1 MTAEDPATAASLA
14 ARQDGL
20 EHFAALAAHQL
31 GEAIALMRGAAAV
44 LEQQAGTGL
53 GPGGQDALRALNAG
67 GDRAQRY
74 VDDLLDV
81 VRATGEPEDPAV
93 CDLDAAFDAVV
104 DDLRAFLERVPVH
117 VQREPLPAVALAPR
131 DAQRLL
137 VHLVRSALAAGATR
151 LGITGR
157 VEDGGVAVVDLF
169 DNGTPARQEHPDT
182 QPFEPFARP
191 RGRGPLVGAGVSLPL
206 ARRLVERA
214 GGRIGME
221 VREDGATI
229 VTFELPAG
237 PG

>member
-1 MTAEDPATAASLA
+1 MTAEDPAAAASLA

-44 LEQQAGTGL
+44 LEQQAGTNL

-81 VRATGEPEDPAV
+81 VRATGAPEDPGTT
-93 CDLDAAFDAVV
+93 DLDQAFDAAVA
-104 DDLRAFLERVPVH
+104 DLKAFLDRVPVH
-117 VQREPLPAVALAPR
+117 LQREPLPRAALASR
-131 DAQRLL
+131 DAQRLFT
-137 VHLVRSALAAGATR
+137 HLLRAALSAGATR
-151 LGITGR
+151 LGVTGR
-157 VEDGGVAVVDLF
+157 VEGGEAIVDLF
-169 DNGTPARQEHPDT
+169 DNGTPVREGQDHAPAQA
-182 QPFEPFARP
+182 FEPFARP

-206 ARRLVERA
+206 ARRLAERA
-214 GGRIGME
+214 GGRIEMQ

-229 VTFELPAG
+229 VTFELPAA
-237 PG
+237 